1 MLILRRRQRGGG
13 EEEAV
18 VVVMKEGIVFVRL
31 LEDEIN
37 KFKAPFFPQSIGIS
51 EVLGFPTE

>member
-1 MLILRRRQRGGG
+1 M
-13 EEEAV
+13 
-18 VVVMKEGIVFVRL
+18 VVMKEGIVFVRL
-31 LEDEIN
+31 LEDEID